1 MNYELIIGLTIFAA
15 VMTVFGTIAAFG
27 RKSFEIATLSY
38 GTAWFVSMLWVML
51 DFLETDRVGAT
62 TVSTALDTYF
72 MLVMVGMC
80 FLCYKYDMRWKE
92 FLSCRLEEA
101 RQANLKHKRDLLTG
115 VGVIEVAEGD
125 LVKLSV
131 KAKETEKIVGGRKQ
145 FGFTAESTGDSVAEA
160 VDNLAWRCIF
170 IADTETWA
178 SSLCVYG
185 NDNELKSRYSFAD
198 GVWAKE
204 GGL

>member
-1 MNYELIIGLTIFAA
+1 M
-15 VMTVFGTIAAFG
+15 
-27 RKSFEIATLSY
+27 
-38 GTAWFVSMLWVML
+38 
-51 DFLETDRVGAT
+51 D
-62 TVSTALDTYF
+62 
-72 MLVMVGMC
+72 
-80 FLCYKYDMRWKE
+80 
-92 FLSCRLEEA
+92 A
-101 RQANLKHKRDLLTG
+101 RQFTAH
-115 VGVIEVAEGD
+115 IAEGD

-131 KAKETEKIVGGRKQ
+131 KAKETEKIVGGRQQ
-145 FGFTAESTGDSVAEA
+145 FGFTAESTGTSVAEA